1 MTRHRISALLLGAG
15 LIGWSFA
22 VAAIPLRWRTPV
34 QALGATALAAV
45 FGAPLGLH
53 RVGLGA
59 GLRLGLPLAGTVA
72 AGTAASTA
80 LAPVRAAMALRELP
94 PPAGWLLW
102 RIPLGTVWAE
112 EAAFRGALATAAE
125 NGFGPTGGR
134 LLQSAVFGLFH
145 IADARAGGAPVLP
158 TVAVTAAA
166 GWLFGALARRSGSLA
181 APLLAHLAINQSG
194 AVAALA
200 VQRDRR

>member
-1 MTRHRISALLLGAG
+1 MTRARMRALLLGAG

-22 VAAIPLRWRTPV
+22 TAAIPTRWRTPV
-34 QALGATALAAV
+34 QALLGTALAAA
-45 FGAPLGLH
+45 FRAPLGLH
-53 RVGLGA
+53 PARLGA

-72 AGTAASTA
+72 AGAAAATAVP
-80 LAPVRAAMALRELP
+80 PVRAAMAVRALP
-94 PPAGWLLW
+94 PPAAWLLW

-125 NGFGPTGGR
+125 HGFGPTGGR
-134 LLQSAVFGLFH
+134 VLQSATFGLFH
-145 IADARAGGAPVLP
+145 IADARSAGTPVLP

-166 GWLFGALARRSGSLA
+166 GWLFDALARRSGSLA

-194 AVAALA
+194 ALAALA
-200 VQRDRR
+200 VQRVGR